1 MSERRYRGSALR
13 WASLSAVLVCLLFA
27 TGLAAESWRA
37 PRLGRELVIVE
48 KTRPGSGEPAG
59 PLPPSILEALGPD
72 FVDYKSFAAAR
83 LDAEAAAALKKL
95 ALEEG
100 FGVLL
105 GSRRPIQLPFRELD
119 PAQPDAVPRGWEG
132 SSLQPA
138 PVPGLYVVH
147 FAFPIDAGWTEAL
160 AGCAGS
166 KPLYLGDGTF
176 LVRAGKLSAISEC
189 SVAPYLDW
197 AGSSL
202 TTDRIDRNELDK
214 AGDAGAE
221 ILTWTLGFLPG
232 LEEHEALAELPA
244 AMEVLGT
251 SRWNSDD
258 TLSVTVRAGRP
269 ELEALLK
276 TSPRLFAASP
286 AGEAHLSDERQG
298 LIITGRHNGTQITP
312 YPGTPGYTPYLTWLS
327 NRGLRTASNQQTVA
341 VFDTG
346 YDDGTGPAGAH
357 HPDLENPERLIDN
370 ANYVPATPTAVTTDA
385 QGHGTM
391 VAGVIVGNGA
401 GSGTKDAQGFYLGTG
416 IAPDAKIV
424 AVQIFAKLGA
434 DCTISNI
441 INKTL
446 NPGLPKLRDA
456 ITFSRTNAS
465 GGDKALIANHSWNTG
480 VLRYDDHAKLMDER
494 TADADPGRA
503 GLQPMLMVVTAG
515 NSGDAHNTVENPGT
529 AKNVITVGATQNYR
543 PSSEASAPPNTCDP
557 AAPAKFTAEANQ
569 IGQVGQFSSRGKH
582 FAALPDFQLIHNI
595 FVKPDLVAPGGRI
608 FSTVPY
614 AATPSYVC
622 QGICRD
628 YWPDVLPPTDYHSY
642 AQGTSFAAP
651 VVAGAAALVRKQ
663 LLDGGINPSP
673 SLVKAVLIATADDLD
688 LAGDHRPSND
698 FGYGRANL
706 DRATDVSVRRVN
718 ITEDPAQAVTTGQER
733 TWTRTID
740 NPARDTLIVLAWSDI
755 ASAAGSTV
763 PPLVNDLRLTVEAIG
778 GNRFWRGS
786 NFNENITGTDNGYS
800 YTYSAGGD
808 PGVNDTVNTV
818 EAIFIPKNTFTSGQ
832 QIVIRVSGHSVQS
845 GAQMFAFHAYNVR

>member
-1 MSERRYRGSALR
+1 MSERRRGSALR
-13 WASLSAVLVCLLFA
+13 WASLSAALVCLLSA
-27 TGLAAESWRA
+27 NGLAAESWRA

-59 PLPPSILEALGPD
+59 LLPPSILEALGPD
-72 FVDYKSFAAAR
+72 SVDYKSFAAAR
-83 LDAEAAAALKKL
+83 LDPEAAAALKKL

-119 PAQPDAVPRGWEG
+119 PAQPDAAPRGWEG

-160 AGCAGS
+160 ADCAGS
-166 KPLYLGDGTF
+166 RPLYLGDGTF
-176 LVRAGKLSAISEC
+176 LVRAGKLSAISDC
-189 SVAPYLDW
+189 GIAHYLDW

-202 TTDRIDRNELDK
+202 TTDRIDRSELDK
-214 AGDAGAE
+214 AGGE

-232 LEEHEALAELPA
+232 LEEHEVLAELPA

-251 SRWNSDD
+251 SRWDSDD
-258 TLSVTVRAGRP
+258 TLSVTVRAGRS
-269 ELEALLK
+269 EMEAVLK
-276 TSPRLFAASP
+276 TSPRLFGVSP
-286 AGEAHLSDERQG
+286 AGEAHLADERQG

-312 YPGTPGYTPYLTWLS
+312 YPGILGYVPYLTWLS

-346 YDDGTGPAGAH
+346 YDDGTGPSGLH

-370 ANYVPATPTAVTTDA
+370 ANYVPATPTAATTDA

-416 IAPDAKIV
+416 IAPDAKVV
-424 AVQIFAKLGA
+424 AVQIWAKLGA
-434 DCTISNI
+434 GCTISNI
-441 INKTL
+441 IDKDL
-446 NPGLPKLRDA
+446 NPGLTKFKA
-456 ITFSRTNAS
+456 SIAFGRTNAA

-480 VLRYDDHAKLMDER
+480 VADYNEHAKLLDER
-494 TADADPGRA
+494 TVDADPNRA
-503 GLQPMLMVVTAG
+503 GVQPMLMVVTAG
-515 NSGDAHNTVENPGT
+515 NSGDAAGTVLNPGT

-543 PSSEASAPPNTCDP
+543 PSTEPSSPPNTCDP
-557 AAPAKFTAEANQ
+557 PAPAKFTTEANQ
-569 IGQVGQFSSRGKH
+569 IGEVSQFSSRGKH

-595 FVKPDLVAPGGRI
+595 RVKPDLVAPGGRI

-614 AATPSYVC
+614 AATASYVC

-673 SLVKAVLIATADDLD
+673 SLVKALLIATADDLE

-698 FGYGRANL
+698 FGYGRTNL
-706 DRATDVSVRRVN
+706 DRATDASVRRVN

-733 TWTRTID
+733 TWTLTID
-740 NPARDTLIVLAWSDI
+740 NAGRDTYIVLAWSDI
-755 ASAAGSTV
+755 ASVSGSIV
-763 PPLVNDLRLTVEAIG
+763 PLLVNDLRLTVEAIG

-800 YTYSAGGD
+800 YTYTAGGD

-818 EAIFIPKNTFTSGQ
+818 EAIFIPKNTFSSGQ
-832 QIVIRVSGHSVQS
+832 QIVIRVSGHSIQS
-845 GAQMFAFHAYNVR
+845 GAQMFALHAYNVR